1 MSRSLLTVRMS
12 RALRRLL
19 HVERGTAMVEFAIV
33 AGLIFIPLVF
43 GIIEF
48 GRVIWAKNMVTAAA
62 REGVRYAIVHGSSS
76 GSVADS
82 ASIANYVKGRTQLSP
97 IVVRPSWTGTKDPGD
112 TVTVT
117 VQYTYTPIVNVIAS
131 KVVSGTSKQVIAF

>member
-1 MSRSLLTVRMS
+1 
-12 RALRRLL
+12 
-19 HVERGTAMVEFAIV
+19 MVEFAIV

-48 GRVIWAKNMVTAAA
+48 GRLVWAKNMVTAAA

-82 ASIANYVKGRTQLSP
+82 AAVATYVIGRTKLSP
-97 IVVRPSWTGTKDPGD
+97 ITVRPSWTGTKEPGKD
-112 TVTVT
+112 TATVAVSYTYIPIVKVPGLLTNKTVT
-117 VQYTYTPIVNVIAS
+117 
-131 KVVSGTSKQVIAF
+131 GTSKQIIAF